1 MVQQQTTRGFEIEK
15 FISHRSW
22 RKYTAHLEGPHEA
35 VQAECPERE
44 TGPGVHVFIRVH
56 GWSALGSPDYSWI
69 GQSNQKIGV
78 LVSSM
83 GILSKHTGAER
94 QGRLLIL
101 RNVGEVI

>member
-1 MVQQQTTRGFEIEK
+1 MPR
-15 FISHRSW
+15 
-22 RKYTAHLEGPHEA
+22 
-35 VQAECPERE
+35 ERDR
-44 TGPGVHVFIRVH
+44 TWVHVFIRVH
-56 GWSALGSPDYSWI
+56 GWSALGSPDYSLI

-101 RNVGEVI
+101 RAVGEVI